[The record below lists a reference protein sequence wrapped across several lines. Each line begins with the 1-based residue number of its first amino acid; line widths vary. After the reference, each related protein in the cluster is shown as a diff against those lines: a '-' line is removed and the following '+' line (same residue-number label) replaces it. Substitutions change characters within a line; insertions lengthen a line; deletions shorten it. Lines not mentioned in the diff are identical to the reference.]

1 MKHKKNG
8 FTLVELIVVLVILAV
23 LAALLVPALTGYI
36 DKARKSQVIAETRML
51 TQAAQT
57 ELSSLYATN
66 EFAEQNKYAI
76 FTVASKN
83 DEPYASSKQELTGL
97 KKRYDNIVSLS
108 EVPSLTDGK
117 GDFFIIADHAGKI
130 QFTVFKDSKN
140 YVGVYCEED
149 GSYGAYI
156 NESEIKFA
164 NGGDYIGKVVIN
176 NIYDSDGTKAWS
188 KAMVFGW
195 LEIEGF
201 NPDP

>member
-76 FTVASKN
+76 FTVASKS
-83 DEPYASSKQELTGL
+83 DKPYILDTSERELTGL
-97 KKRYDNIVSLS
+97 KKKYDNIVSLS

-130 QFTVFKDSKN
+130 QFTFSRTVRIMSASTVRKMDLMAHILMSQKSN
-140 YVGVYCEED
+140 LQM
-149 GSYGAYI
+149 
-156 NESEIKFA
+156 
-164 NGGDYIGKVVIN
+164 VVI
-176 NIYDSDGTKAWS
+176 I
-188 KAMVFGW
+188 
-195 LEIEGF
+195 
-201 NPDP
+201 